1 MEKHS
6 KIVVLA
12 DVRSSLDAARAS
24 MRNVIKIRRPIDPR
38 EACSILLFAHRKRP
52 FHTPKP

>member
-38 EACSILLFAHRKRP
+38 EVCSILLFAHRKRP
-52 FHTPKP
+52 FQTPKP